1 MPNTMKTVITAV
13 FLLWLGAA
21 TSSLAAE
28 KRIDHPGSLD
38 LIDLGWQKTDPPG
51 LLVKAHTKYFLV
63 FDGVTPPSVHSIFM
77 LEHTQINPG
86 DEVLDLGTGCGIQAI
101 FAADKAKRVV
111 ATDIDMKSVNNT
123 RYNVKRYELDKII
136 DVRQGDLFGPVKAD
150 EKFDVILLN
159 LLYPFSESSSQMW
172 GVHERFFK
180 EVSRYLKPKG
190 RVYYQAGLIRNIA
203 HIQAM
208 ADSAG
213 LRIMQMRMAY
223 SPVYEVEPIVFM
235 MQRK

>member
-1 MPNTMKTVITAV
+1 MKSPS
-13 FLLWLGAA
+13 FLLASLVLLSIAA
-21 TSSLAAE
+21 TTELSAAE
-28 KRIDHPGSLD
+28 KRINHPGSLD
-38 LIDLGWQKTDPPG
+38 LIDLGWQKTEPQG

-63 FDGVTPPSVHSIFM
+63 FDGVTVPSIHSIFM

-86 DEVLDLGTGCGIQAI
+86 EEVLDLGTGCGIQAI

-111 ATDIDMKSVNNT
+111 ATDIDAKSVENT

-136 DVRQGDLFGPVKAD
+136 DVRQGDLFGPIKAD

-159 LLYPFSESSSQMW
+159 LLYPFSETSSHMW
-172 GVHERFFK
+172 SVHERFFK
-180 EVSRYLKPKG
+180 EVTRYLKPNG
-190 RVYYQAGLIRNIA
+190 RVYYQAGLIKNID

-208 ADSAG
+208 ASSAG

-223 SPVYEVEPIVFM
+223 SPVYEAEPIVFM